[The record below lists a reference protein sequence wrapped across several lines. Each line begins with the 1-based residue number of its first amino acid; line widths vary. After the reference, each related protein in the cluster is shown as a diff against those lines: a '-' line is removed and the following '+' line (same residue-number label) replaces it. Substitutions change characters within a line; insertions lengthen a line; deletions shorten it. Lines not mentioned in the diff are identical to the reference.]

1 MDKTLLHTTMLSAVN
16 AYEPSEL
23 ISRIV
28 GTVLLTLVAYFCSPR
43 GLQGAALRLLGKKIN
58 KEIRDRAS
66 PRRSAARG
74 RPVPCRF
81 H

>member
-28 GTVLLTLVAYFCSPR
+28 GTVLLTWLLTFVVLEVYRGPR
-43 GLQGAALRLLGKKIN
+43 
-58 KEIRDRAS
+58 
-66 PRRSAARG
+66 
-74 RPVPCRF
+74 
-81 H
+81 